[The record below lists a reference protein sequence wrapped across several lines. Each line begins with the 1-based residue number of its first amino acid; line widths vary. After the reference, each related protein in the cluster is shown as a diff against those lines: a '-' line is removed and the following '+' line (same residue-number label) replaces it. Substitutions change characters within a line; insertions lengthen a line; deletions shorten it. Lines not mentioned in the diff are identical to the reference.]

1 MLIDTHSHIYLEQF
15 NDDLPETIERA
26 KANNV
31 QKILLPNI
39 DSSSIE
45 SMMQLASAYPDT
57 CYAMMG
63 LHPTSV
69 NETWQAELSLVEDW
83 LAKQAFIAVGEI
95 GIDLYWDTTFKQQQ
109 IEVFSK
115 QIDLARKYDLPFVI
129 HSRNSF
135 DEVFQVLDELR
146 DGQYKGVFH
155 AFSGNEEQ
163 ARRAI
168 ELGFKLGIGGVVSY
182 KNAGLDKTVAAIG
195 IDELVL
201 ETDAPYL
208 TPVPFRGKRNESSY
222 IKHIAEKI
230 AGILHISVDE
240 VADVTTKNAKQVFGI
255 N

>member
-115 QIDLARKYDLPFVI
+115 QIELARKYDLPFVI